1 MNEIIDIEPTVGYVT
16 FRRPDDV
23 IVFITPGRYP
33 NTYEFTYSNHPNAHP
48 TLISRDNLT
57 GFFAAN
63 PHIAAA
69 LDAN

>member
-23 IVFITPGRYP
+23 IVFIVPGPYRY
-33 NTYEFTYSNHPNAHP
+33 TYEFTYSNHPNSRP
-48 TLISRDNLT
+48 TLISRDNLA